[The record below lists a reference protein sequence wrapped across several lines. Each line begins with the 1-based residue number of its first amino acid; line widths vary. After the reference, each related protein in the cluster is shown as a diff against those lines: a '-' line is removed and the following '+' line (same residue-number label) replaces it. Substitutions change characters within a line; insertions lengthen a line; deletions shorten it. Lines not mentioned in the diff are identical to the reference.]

1 MSTIPLRPLG
11 FGEIVDGAVQ
21 LYRRD
26 FGLFYLIALIAAVP
40 GYVTRLLFEPN
51 LSDFSGGGTPDFEG
65 LFAEIGAVFA
75 VNLAAAAFA
84 WIGAVAL
91 AVAMADRIEDRQA
104 SVGSAYRASMGHL
117 PSATGATLLAM
128 VAFFVVGIVVILM
141 SALVSFPFTRS
152 GNALLGLIGF
162 AVLFLPVMAVG
173 LAWLAA
179 TFGILPAV
187 IMEGRP
193 AMAALQRSFSLC
205 NGGWL
210 RVMGIMIV
218 AMIINMA
225 PSFAITALFGL
236 EDLFTSP
243 EQLETIDSNQ
253 QWLLN
258 TANLLVAP
266 LTTPFMVGSIMIL
279 FHDRRVRKEAYDLE
293 TAAGSMG
300 TGTQ

>member
-1 MSTIPLRPLG
+1 MPTIPLRPLG

-26 FGLFYLIALIAAVP
+26 FGLYYLIALIAAVP
-40 GYVTRLLFEPN
+40 GYVIRLLFEPS
-51 LSDFSGGGTPDFEG
+51 LSDFGGAGTPDFEG
-65 LFAEIGAVFA
+65 FFAEMGAVLT

-84 WIGAVAL
+84 LVGAVAL
-91 AVAMADRIEDRQA
+91 TVAMADRIEDRQT
-104 SVGSAYRASMGHL
+104 SVGSAYRNSVGYV
-117 PSATGATLLAM
+117 PSVTGATLVATA
-128 VAFFVVGIVVILM
+128 AFFLAAIVVLFM
-141 SALVSFPFTRS
+141 SALVTFPLTRS
-152 GNALLGLIGF
+152 GNTLLGLIGF
-162 AVLFLPVMAVG
+162 AVLLLPLAAVG

-187 IMEGRP
+187 IIEGSP
-193 AMAALQRSFSLC
+193 AIAALKRSFSLC

-236 EDLFTSP
+236 ENLFTSA
-243 EQLETIDSNQ
+243 EQLGTIDSDT

-258 TANLLVAP
+258 TANLVVAP

-293 TAAGSMG
+293 TAAGTMG
-300 TGTQ
+300 PGTR

>member
-26 FGLFYLIALIAAVP
+26 FGLYYLIVLIAAVP
-40 GYVTRLLFEPN
+40 GYVIRLLLEPN
-51 LSDFSGGGTPDFEG
+51 LSDLAGDGTPDFAAF
-65 LFAEIGAVFA
+65 FAEMGSVMI
-75 VNLAAAAFA
+75 VNLAAVAFA
-84 WIGAVAL
+84 WIGTVAL
-91 AVAMADRIEDRQA
+91 AVAMADRIEDRQT
-104 SVGSAYRASMGHL
+104 SVGSAYRGSMGHL
-117 PSATGATLLAM
+117 PSATGATLVAM
-128 VAFFVVGIVVILM
+128 VAFFVVGIVVFFV
-141 SALVSFPFTRS
+141 SALATFPLTGS
-152 GNALLGLIGF
+152 GNTLLGFIGF
-162 AVLFLPVMAVG
+162 AVLLLPLMAVG

-187 IMEGRP
+187 IIEGRP

-236 EDLFTSP
+236 DNLFTSP
-243 EQLETIDSNQ
+243 EQLGTIDSNQ

-258 TANLLVAP
+258 TANLLIAP

-293 TAAGSMG
+293 TAAGTMG
-300 TGTQ
+300 PGPQ

>member
-26 FGLFYLIALIAAVP
+26 FGLYYLIVLIAAVP
-40 GYVTRLLFEPN
+40 GYVIRLLLEPN
-51 LSDFSGGGTPDFEG
+51 LSDLAGDGTPDFAAF
-65 LFAEIGAVFA
+65 FAEMGSVMI
-75 VNLAAAAFA
+75 VNLAAVAFA
-84 WIGAVAL
+84 WIGTVAL
-91 AVAMADRIEDRQA
+91 AVAMADRIEDRQT
-104 SVGSAYRASMGHL
+104 SVGSAYRGSMGHL
-117 PSATGATLLAM
+117 PSATGATLVAM
-128 VAFFVVGIVVILM
+128 VAFFVVGIVVFFV
-141 SALVSFPFTRS
+141 SALATFPLTGS
-152 GNALLGLIGF
+152 GNTLLGFIGF
-162 AVLFLPVMAVG
+162 AVLLLPLMAVG

-187 IMEGRP
+187 IIEGRP
-193 AMAALQRSFSLC
+193 ALAALQRSFSLC

-236 EDLFTSP
+236 DNLFTSP
-243 EQLETIDSNQ
+243 EQLGTIDSNQ

-258 TANLLVAP
+258 TANLLIAP

-293 TAAGSMG
+293 TAAGTMG
-300 TGTQ
+300 PGPQ

>member
-26 FGLFYLIALIAAVP
+26 FGLYYLIVLIAALP
-40 GYVTRLLFEPN
+40 GYVFRLLFEPN
-51 LSDFSGGGTPDFEG
+51 LSDFSAAGTLDFG
-65 LFAEIGAVFA
+65 AFFAEMAAVMA

-84 WIGAVAL
+84 LVGAVAL
-91 AVAMADRIEDRQA
+91 TVAMADRIEDRQT
-104 SVGSAYRASMGHL
+104 SVGSAYRNSMGYL
-117 PSATGATLLAM
+117 PSVAGATLVAM
-128 VAFFVVGIVVILM
+128 VAFFVVGVVVLLM
-141 SALVSFPFTRS
+141 SALATFPLTRS
-152 GNALLGLIGF
+152 GNTLLGLLGF
-162 AVLFLPVMAVG
+162 VILFVPIMAVG

-179 TFGILPAV
+179 TFGILPAAIV
-187 IMEGRP
+187 EGRR

-236 EDLFTSP
+236 DNLFTSP
-243 EQLETIDSNQ
+243 DQLGTIDSER

-258 TANLLVAP
+258 TANLVIAP

-279 FHDRRVRKEAYDLE
+279 FHDRRVRKEAYDLQ
-293 TAAGSMG
+293 TAADTMG
-300 TGTQ
+300 PGTR

>member
-26 FGLFYLIALIAAVP
+26 FGLYYLIVLIAAVP
-40 GYVTRLLFEPN
+40 GYVIRLLLEPN
-51 LSDFSGGGTPDFEG
+51 LSDLAGDGTPDFAAF
-65 LFAEIGAVFA
+65 FAEMGSVMI
-75 VNLAAAAFA
+75 VNLAAVAFA
-84 WIGAVAL
+84 WIGTVAL
-91 AVAMADRIEDRQA
+91 AVAMADRIEDRQT
-104 SVGSAYRASMGHL
+104 SVGSAYRGSMGHL
-117 PSATGATLLAM
+117 PSATGATLVAT
-128 VAFFVVGIVVILM
+128 VAFLVAGIVVFFV
-141 SALVSFPFTRS
+141 SALATFPLTRS
-152 GNALLGLIGF
+152 GNTLLGFIGF
-162 AVLFLPVMAVG
+162 AVLLLPLMAVG

-187 IMEGRP
+187 IIEGRP

-236 EDLFTSP
+236 ENLFTSP
-243 EQLETIDSNQ
+243 EQLGTIDSDR

-258 TANLLVAP
+258 TANLLIAP

-293 TAAGSMG
+293 TAAGTMG
-300 TGTQ
+300 PGPQ

>member
-26 FGLFYLIALIAAVP
+26 FGLYYLIVLIAAVP
-40 GYVTRLLFEPN
+40 GYVIRLLFEPN
-51 LSDFSGGGTPDFEG
+51 LSDLAGDGTPDFAA
-65 LFAEIGAVFA
+65 LFAEMGSVMI
-75 VNLAAAAFA
+75 VNLAAIAFA
-84 WIGAVAL
+84 WVGVVAL
-91 AVAMADRIEDRQA
+91 AVAMADRIEDRQT
-104 SVGSAYRASMGHL
+104 SVGSAYRDSVGHL
-117 PSATGATLLAM
+117 PSATGATLVAT
-128 VAFFVVGIVVILM
+128 VAFFVAGIVVLFM
-141 SALVSFPFTRS
+141 SALATFPLTRS
-152 GNALLGLIGF
+152 GNTLLGLIGF
-162 AVLFLPVMAVG
+162 AVLLLPLMAVG

-187 IMEGRP
+187 IIEGRP

-236 EDLFTSP
+236 ENLFTSP

-258 TANLLVAP
+258 TANLLIAP

-293 TAAGSMG
+293 TAAGTMG
-300 TGTQ
+300 HGPQ

>member
-26 FGLFYLIALIAAVP
+26 FGLYYLIVLIAAVP
-40 GYVTRLLFEPN
+40 GYVIRLLLEPN
-51 LSDFSGGGTPDFEG
+51 LSDLAGDGTPDFAAF
-65 LFAEIGAVFA
+65 FAEMGSVMI
-75 VNLAAAAFA
+75 VNLAAVAFA
-84 WIGAVAL
+84 WIGTVAL
-91 AVAMADRIEDRQA
+91 AVAMADRIEDRQT
-104 SVGSAYRASMGHL
+104 SVGSAYRGSMGHL
-117 PSATGATLLAM
+117 PSATGATLVAT
-128 VAFFVVGIVVILM
+128 VAFFVAGIVVFFV
-141 SALVSFPFTRS
+141 SALATFPLTRS
-152 GNALLGLIGF
+152 GNTLLGFIGF
-162 AVLFLPVMAVG
+162 AVLLLPLMAVG

-187 IMEGRP
+187 IIEGRP

-236 EDLFTSP
+236 ENLFTSP
-243 EQLETIDSNQ
+243 EQLGTIDSDR

-258 TANLLVAP
+258 TANLLIAP

-293 TAAGSMG
+293 TAAGTMG
-300 TGTQ
+300 PGTR

>member
-26 FGLFYLIALIAAVP
+26 FGLYYLIVLIAAVP
-40 GYVTRLLFEPN
+40 GYVSRLLFEPN
-51 LSDFSGGGTPDFEG
+51 LSEFAGGGMPDFEG

-91 AVAMADRIEDRQA
+91 AVAMADRIEDRQT
-104 SVGSAYRASMGHL
+104 SVGSAYRDSVGHL
-117 PSATGATLLAM
+117 PSATGATLVAT
-128 VAFFVVGIVVILM
+128 VAFFVAGIVVLFM
-141 SALVSFPFTRS
+141 SALATFPLTRS
-152 GNALLGLIGF
+152 GNTLLGLIGF
-162 AVLFLPVMAVG
+162 AVLLLPLMAVG

-187 IMEGRP
+187 IIEGRP
-193 AMAALQRSFSLC
+193 AMAALLRSFSLC

-236 EDLFTSP
+236 ENLFTSP

-258 TANLLVAP
+258 TANLLIAP

-293 TAAGSMG
+293 TAAGTMG
-300 TGTQ
+300 PGTR

>member
-26 FGLFYLIALIAAVP
+26 FGLYYLIVLMAAVP
-40 GYVTRLLFEPN
+40 GYVIRLLFEPN
-51 LSDFSGGGTPDFEG
+51 LSDLAGDGTPDFAA
-65 LFAEIGAVFA
+65 LFAEMGAVMI
-75 VNLAAAAFA
+75 VNLAAVAFA
-84 WIGAVAL
+84 WVGVVAL
-91 AVAMADRIEDRQA
+91 AVAMADRIEDRQT
-104 SVGSAYRASMGHL
+104 SVGRAYRDSVGHL
-117 PSATGATLLAM
+117 PSATGATLVAT
-128 VAFFVVGIVVILM
+128 VAFFVAAIVVLFM
-141 SALVSFPFTRS
+141 SALATFPLTRS
-152 GNALLGLIGF
+152 GNTLLGLIGF
-162 AVLFLPVMAVG
+162 AVLLLPLMAVG

-187 IMEGRP
+187 IIEGRP

-210 RVMGIMIV
+210 RVMGIMMV

-225 PSFAITALFGL
+225 PSFAISAIFGL
-236 EDLFTSP
+236 ENFFTSP
-243 EQLETIDSNQ
+243 EQLGTIDSDR

-258 TANLLVAP
+258 TASLLIAP